1 MNMKLTNSVH
11 RIVAAVMTTVAMVCL
26 TACSDND
33 DSDAPANAT
42 EMKLIVNGEH
52 YDIALPATDAVDLV
66 TLCREFDAEFQ
77 VENAAAF
84 QTITIGGQPLQD
96 GRCAFAIKDISKDTK
111 IEIAYTTGDQQGTVT
126 LNTLHSGIPEI
137 NASGRALIPG
147 QFYLSFIYLRLIM
160 KYDNSGNVIYYRYE
174 PTYLAGTFSELGYW
188 DFKKHVFDG
197 KTYYSYHAPDP
208 KYADLAC
215 TGYDPGMRVL
225 MDDHYTPLDTI
236 HALASR
242 DGFLPDGAPLDGHDF
257 YFYSPTHYIASAS
270 YVEREVDGQP
280 LAVGYL
286 QEVQDGEVVF
296 DWWSTDHK
304 NLKTWM
310 DPFFGLE
317 RDYIHFNSMQ
327 VLADNSLLC
336 SLRHLSSVVKI
347 DRANDTG
354 DILWRI
360 DGTSL
365 DDAQNFS
372 GQHNATLL
380 DDGTLTLF
388 DNGNGHNPPVTRL
401 LRLTIDPAT
410 GEVKGGGNILPDS
423 YPTYF
428 TQACGSFA
436 KVGDYYVAGWGIPGS
451 SEGPHDRLVTEMDA
465 KGNEIFGIRLL
476 GASYQENFLCATY
489 RCLKK

>member
-1 MNMKLTNSVH
+1 MNTKNLLLM
-11 RIVAAVMTTVAMVCL
+11 AALCCL
-26 TACSDND
+26 SACSFIDDN
-33 DSDAPANAT
+33 AVGPTAAT
-42 EMKLIVNGEH
+42 QLSLSVNGEQ
-52 YDIALPATDAVDLV
+52 YSIALPADNAVNLT
-66 TLCREFDAEFQ
+66 TLCTEFDADIQ
-77 VENAAAF
+77 VGNAEAF
-84 QTITIGGQPLQD
+84 QSLTIGGLD
-96 GRCAFAIKDISKDTK
+96 AKSGRCSLPVSELSAGKQ
-111 IEIAYTTGDQQGTVT
+111 IEIAYTTGGQNGVVR
-126 LNTLHSGIPEI
+126 LNTLHAGIPKMK
-137 NASGRALIPG
+137 ATGQAKAPG
-147 QFYLSFIYLRLIM
+147 DFYLSFVWLRLIM
-160 KYDNSGNVIYYRYE
+160 KYDNDGHLLYYRYE
-174 PTYLAGTFSELGYW
+174 PRSIKDVNDVSGWW
-188 DFKKHVFDG
+188 DFKKHQGDDG
-197 KTYYSYHAPDP
+197 KTYYSYHANNPDF
-208 KYADLAC
+208 ADRVMM
-215 TGYDPGMRVL
+215 GYDPGKRVIL
-225 MDDHYTPLDTI
+225 DEHYQVVKTI
-236 HALASR
+236 GLLPSR
-242 DGFLPDGAPLDGHDF
+242 NGVVTAEEPLDGHDF
-257 YFYSPTHYIASAS
+257 YFFNPDHYIVSAYVVRDKWGQYLYAS
-270 YVEREVDGQP
+270 
-280 LAVGYL
+280 YL
-286 QEVQDGEVVF
+286 QEVDHDKVVF

-401 LRLTIDPAT
+401 LRLTVDPAT

-423 YPTYF
+423 YPSYF

-436 KVGDYYVAGWGIPGS
+436 KLGDYYVAGWGIPGL

>member
-1 MNMKLTNSVH
+1 MFKEKRLCFYEP
-11 RIVAAVMTTVAMVCL
+11 VALLLLMLAMVCL

-52 YDIALPATDAVDLV
+52 YDIALPATKAVDLV

-84 QTITIGGQPLQD
+84 QTITIGGQPLTD
-96 GRCAFAIKDISKDTK
+96 GRCAFAIKDSSKSAK
-111 IEIAYTTGDQQGTVT
+111 IDIAYTTGDQQGTVT

-147 QFYLSFIYLRLIM
+147 HFYLSFIYLRLIM
-160 KYDNSGNVIYYRYE
+160 KYDNSGDVIYYRYE
-174 PTYLAGTFSELGYW
+174 PTPLSGTFSELGYW

-208 KYADLAC
+208 KFADLAC

-225 MDDHYTPLDTI
+225 MDDHYVPQDTI

-270 YVEREVDGQP
+270 YVEREVNGKP

-286 QEVQDGEVVF
+286 QEVKDGKVVF
-296 DWWSTDHK
+296 DWWSTDHAEMADWCSPVFD
-304 NLKTWM
+304 TSY
-310 DPFFGLE
+310 
-317 RDYIHFNSMQ
+317 DYVHFNCVQ
-327 VLADNSLLC
+327 VLPDSNWLCSFRMLNSLL
-336 SLRHLSSVVKI
+336 KI
-347 DRANDTG
+347 DRKNGTG
-354 DILWRI
+354 NIIWRI
-360 DGTSL
+360 AGDQQDEPLS
-365 DDAQNFS
+365 FY
-372 GQHNATLL
+372 GQHYATLH

-388 DNGNGHNPPVTRL
+388 DNGNGHNPQRTRI
-401 LRLTIDPAT
+401 LRLQINPET
-410 GEVKGGGNILPDS
+410 GEVLGGGNMLNP
-423 YPTYF
+423 PGEYF
-428 TQACGSFA
+428 THACGAVQLF
-436 KVGDYYVAGWGIPGS
+436 GDRFTVGWGWGV
-451 SEGPHDRLVTEMDA
+451 EMGKNDRLVTEHNA
-465 KGNEIFGIRLL
+465 NGEEIFSLRFPRLRYRRN
-476 GASYQENFLCATY
+476 SIHSTY
-489 RCLKK
+489 RCVKYQ